1 VRKFRI
7 LCLLGVVSAMSA
19 IAATPAPAHDHCG
32 AVHGNDYA
40 CVTDNHT
47 RLHTCDME
55 SDGNGVRSHW
65 RDFALNVTVGNWD
78 PDGAGGYCRIEVL
91 PSSAVE
97 FRVCENNVGC
107 SGWVWE

>member
-1 VRKFRI
+1 
-7 LCLLGVVSAMSA
+7 
-19 IAATPAPAHDHCG
+19 
-32 AVHGNDYA
+32 
-40 CVTDNHT
+40 
-47 RLHTCDME
+47 ME

-65 RDFALNVTVGNWD
+65 RDIAFNVTVGDWD

-97 FRVCENNVGC
+97 YRVCENNVGC